1 MRGETCGM
9 EWEGDVEAETL
20 EEETKPPPVTSRS
33 DELLAQLVRPLSAV
47 ELLLS
52 ESVVACRATP

>member
-1 MRGETCGM
+1 M